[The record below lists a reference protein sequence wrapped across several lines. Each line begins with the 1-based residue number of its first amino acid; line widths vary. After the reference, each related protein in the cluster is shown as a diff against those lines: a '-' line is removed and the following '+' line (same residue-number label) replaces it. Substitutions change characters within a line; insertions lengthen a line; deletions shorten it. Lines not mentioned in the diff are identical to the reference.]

1 MHCMAGGCSRTRR
14 MMGWTVRI
22 MRTFKIIL
30 LALSIVLMFWT
41 VIRFAGDRLCLDGL
55 GATNVP
61 IARLIR
67 VCAF

>member
-1 MHCMAGGCSRTRR
+1 MRCMAGGCSRTRR
-14 MMGWTVRI
+14 MLGWTVRI

-30 LALSIVLMFWT
+30 LALSIALKFWT
-41 VIRFAGDRLCLDGL
+41 VGRFAGDRLCLDGL
-55 GATNVP
+55 CATSVP